1 MKAILEFDLDNPED
15 RKEHMRC
22 MKSSDMASFI
32 WELKHNFWRKW
43 KHDDSDFNLDN
54 YKDALWDLL
63 QDYIVNIDEL
73 TD

>member
-63 QDYIVNIDEL
+63 QDYNVNIDEL